1 MDGSS
6 LPRLPSGRV
15 AVTASAFPS
24 IAMKI
29 VSIVGARPQFIKA
42 AALSG
47 ALRARGHTEFLVH
60 TGQHYDAAMSD
71 VFFLELGIPQPDANL
86 NVGSGKHG
94 EMTGAMLA
102 GIERICIEQKPDAVL
117 VYGDTNSTLAG
128 ALAASKL
135 NIPVAHVEAGLRS
148 FNREMPEEI
157 NRVVTD
163 HVSKWLFCPSPV
175 SAENLARE
183 GITKGVSIVGDLMCD
198 TLLRAA
204 EIAKTKPSIVAKLG
218 LPPKGFALATI
229 HRASNTDDADIL
241 RGLLHALTN
250 AGMPVVFPMHPRC
263 RARIEAFGLQ
273 DALKNPHLKVIEPVG
288 YLEMVQFLADAK
300 LVLTDSGGLQKEAYW
315 MRVPCVTLREESE
328 WTETVTSGWNH
339 IAGVSAEKILSIIGG
354 LKTPT
359 EHPDFYGAGDAAQR
373 ISDALVA

>member
-1 MDGSS
+1 
-6 LPRLPSGRV
+6 
-15 AVTASAFPS
+15 
-24 IAMKI
+24 MKI
-29 VSIVGARPQFIKA
+29 LSVVGARPQFIKA
-42 AALSG
+42 AALST
-47 ALRARGHTEFLVH
+47 ALRAVGHTEFLVH

-71 VFFLELGIPQPDANL
+71 VFFQELGIPEPDANL

-102 GIERICIEQKPDAVL
+102 GIERLCLEQKPDVVL

-163 HVSKWLFCPSPV
+163 HVSTWLFCPSPV
-175 SAENLARE
+175 SAENLAHE
-183 GITKGVSIVGDLMCD
+183 GITKGVHVVGDLMCD

-204 EIAKTKPSIVAKLG
+204 KIAKDKPSIVSKLD
-218 LPPKGFALATI
+218 LPDKGFALATI
-229 HRASNTDDADIL
+229 HRASNTDDEKIL
-241 RGLLHALTN
+241 RGLLHALTH
-250 AGMPVVFPMHPRC
+250 AGVPVVFPMHPRC
-263 RARIEAFGLQ
+263 RARIEGFGLHE
-273 DALKNPHLKVIEPVG
+273 ALNHPNLKVIEPVG
-288 YLEMVQFLADAK
+288 YLEMVQFLTGAK
-300 LVLTDSGGLQKEAYW
+300 FVLTDSGGLQKEAYW
-315 MRVPCVTLREESE
+315 MNVPCVTLREESE

-339 IAGVSAEKILSIIGG
+339 IAGTDPEKILSIIQG

-359 EHPDFYGAGDAAQR
+359 EHPDFYGAGDAAER
-373 ISDALVA
+373 ITRGLDSV

>member
-1 MDGSS
+1 
-6 LPRLPSGRV
+6 
-15 AVTASAFPS
+15 
-24 IAMKI
+24 MKI

-42 AALSG
+42 AALSS
-47 ALRARGHTEFLVH
+47 ALRAHGHQEFLVH
-60 TGQHYDAAMSD
+60 TGQHYDASMSD
-71 VFFLELGIPQPDANL
+71 VFFQELGIPEPDANL

-102 GIERICIEQKPDAVL
+102 GIERICLEQKPDVVL

-135 NIPVAHVEAGLRS
+135 NIRVAHVEAGLRS
-148 FNREMPEEI
+148 FNRDMPEEI

-163 HVSKWLFCPSPV
+163 HVSTWLLCPSPV
-175 SAENLARE
+175 SAENLSRE
-183 GITKGVSIVGDLMCD
+183 GITQGVHIVGDLMCD

-204 EIAKTKPSIVAKLG
+204 EIAKGKESIVARLG

-241 RGLLHALTN
+241 RGLLHALTH

-263 RARIEAFGLQ
+263 RARVESFGLQ
-273 DALKNPHLKVIEPVG
+273 DALTNPNLKVIEPVG
-288 YLEMVQFLADAK
+288 YLEMVQFLNDAA

-315 MRVPCVTLREESE
+315 MHVPCITLREESE
-328 WTETVTSGWNH
+328 WIETVSSGWNH
-339 IAGVSAEKILSIIGG
+339 IAGTSPDKILGFIRD
-354 LKTPT
+354 LKKPAA
-359 EHPDFYGAGDAAQR
+359 HPDFYGAGDAAER
-373 ISDALVA
+373 ICKALDA

>member
-1 MDGSS
+1 
-6 LPRLPSGRV
+6 
-15 AVTASAFPS
+15 
-24 IAMKI
+24 MKI

-42 AALSG
+42 AALSS

-71 VFFLELGIPQPDANL
+71 VFFDELGIPQPDANL
-86 NVGSGKHG
+86 SIGSGLHG

-102 GIERICIEQKPDAVL
+102 SIERVCLNETPDAVL

-148 FNREMPEEI
+148 FNRAMPEEV

-163 HVSKWLFCPSPV
+163 HVSRWLLCPSPV

-183 GITKGVSIVGDLMCD
+183 GITRGVHIVGDLMCD

-204 EIAKTKPSIVAKLG
+204 EIAKAKPSIVAKLG

-241 RGLLHALTN
+241 RGLLRALTH

-273 DALKNPHLKVIEPVG
+273 DALKNPSLRVIDPVG
-288 YLEMVQFLADAK
+288 YLEMVQLLADAR

-315 MRVPCVTLREESE
+315 LRVPCVTLREESE

-339 IAGVSAEKILSIIGG
+339 IAGTSADTILEIVRKI
-354 LKTPT
+354 TPPA
-359 EHPDFYGAGDAAQR
+359 EHPDFYGAGDAAER
-373 ISDALVA
+373 ICKALA

>member
-1 MDGSS
+1 MKRPES
-6 LPRLPSGRV
+6 LVVRL
-15 AVTASAFPS
+15 FE
-24 IAMKI
+24 MK
-29 VSIVGARPQFIKA
+29 VLSVVGARPQFIKA
-42 AALSG
+42 AALSSV
-47 ALRARGHTEFLVH
+47 LRAKGHTEFLVH

-71 VFFLELGIPQPDANL
+71 VFFQELGIPEPDANL

-102 GIERICIEQKPDAVL
+102 GIEKLCIEQKPDAVL

-128 ALAASKL
+128 ALAAAKL
-135 NIPVAHVEAGLRS
+135 SIPVAHVEAGLRS

-157 NRVVTD
+157 NRVMTD
-163 HVSKWLFCPSPV
+163 HISTWLFCPSPV
-175 SAENLARE
+175 SAENLQKE
-183 GITKGVSIVGDLMCD
+183 GIIKGVTVVGDLMCD

-204 EIAKTKPSIVAKLG
+204 KIAKTKDSIVTKLG
-218 LPPKGFALATI
+218 LPQKGFALATI
-229 HRASNTDDADIL
+229 HRASNTDDEKIL

-273 DALKNPHLKVIEPVG
+273 DALRHPNLKVIEPVG

-315 MRVPCVTLREESE
+315 MKVPCVTLREESE
-328 WTETVTSGWNH
+328 WVETVTSGWNH
-339 IAGVSAEKILSIIGG
+339 IAGVDPEKILGIIGS
-354 LKTPT
+354 LKTPK
-359 EHPDFYGAGDAAQR
+359 EHPDFYGAGDAAER
-373 ISDALVA
+373 ICAAMA